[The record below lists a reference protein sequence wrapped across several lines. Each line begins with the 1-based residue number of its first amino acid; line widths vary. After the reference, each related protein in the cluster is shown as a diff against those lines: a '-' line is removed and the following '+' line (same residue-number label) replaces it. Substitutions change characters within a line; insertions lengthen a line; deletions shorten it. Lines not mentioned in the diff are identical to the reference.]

1 MSVICTVPLDSPHS
15 GASAFWNTVQPV
27 GSTLAQTDGQVLSCQ
42 PDGTFQLRP
51 KGTAGAYEL
60 VALNGNVA
68 VYNPAG
74 TPFAFMFLSSV
85 PNQ

>member
-1 MSVICTVPLDSPHS
+1 MSAICTVPLDSPHS
-15 GASAFWNTVQPV
+15 GASAFWRAVQPV
-27 GSTLAQTDGQVLSCQ
+27 GSTLAQPDGQVLSCQ
-42 PDGTFQLRP
+42 PDGTIELRP

-74 TPFAFMFLSSV
+74 AVFAFLYAAVV